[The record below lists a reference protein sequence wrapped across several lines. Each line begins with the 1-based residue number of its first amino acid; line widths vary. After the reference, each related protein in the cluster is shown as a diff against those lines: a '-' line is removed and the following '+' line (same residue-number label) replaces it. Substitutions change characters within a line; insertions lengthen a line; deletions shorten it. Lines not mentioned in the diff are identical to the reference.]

1 MESQRVLDVSRALGA
16 ADPDQLGGAVRSAL
30 REHYA
35 ARKVELR
42 LVDYGMHSLQSAHR
56 EPSARPVPI
65 AGTAQGRTFD
75 AQEPLVV
82 NDGADALEVHLP
94 VETRGDRLGVLS
106 VTIPADAYAEQ
117 MLDELRQ
124 IGGVVAREI
133 ILAGRETDRY
143 EVERRAARLTLAAEM
158 QWLLLPSR
166 SCVRPEFSLGA
177 HLEPA
182 YAIYGDGFDWS
193 VSETHLT
200 VAVVNGM
207 GQGVEA
213 ALLTN
218 LAVSALRN
226 ARRAELDLADQAAL
240 ADEAIFAHY
249 RGELNVSVLLMRIDL
264 ATGDTELVDAG
275 SPRLWRLCDGKVDP
289 LQPDA
294 QMPLGLFGDTAY
306 QSEQMRTSPGDR
318 LLIASDGLYAATSPA
333 GELFGD
339 RVLERTIRATR
350 LLRTAQV
357 PAAMLRELAEHHGGS
372 QLDDAAVVCI
382 DWRGDRPAAGSR

>member
-1 MESQRVLDVSRALGA
+1 MESQRVLEVSRALGA
-16 ADPDQLGGAVRSAL
+16 VNPDQLGGAVRSAL
-30 REHYA
+30 REHYG
-35 ARKVELR
+35 ARHVELR
-42 LVDYGMHSLQSAHR
+42 LVDYAMHSLQSAHR
-56 EPSARPVPI
+56 EHSARPVPI

-75 AQEPLVV
+75 AQEPVV
-82 NDGADALEVHLP
+82 VDDGADTVEVHLP

-106 VTIPADAYAEQ
+106 VTVPAEAYREQ

-143 EVERRAARLTLAAEM
+143 EVERRATRLTLAAEM
-158 QWLLLPSR
+158 QWLLLPGS
-166 SCVRPEFSLGA
+166 SCARAEFSLGA

-218 LAVSALRN
+218 LVVSALRN
-226 ARRAELDLADQAAL
+226 ARRAGLEPADQAAL
-240 ADEAIFAHY
+240 ADEAVFAHY
-249 RGELNVSVLLMRIDL
+249 RGELHVSVLLMRFDL
-264 ATGDTELVDAG
+264 ATGDTDLVDAG
-275 SPRLWRLCDGKVDP
+275 SPRLWRLRHGKVDP

-294 QMPLGLFGDTAY
+294 QMPLGLFGDTDY
-306 QSEQMRTSPGDR
+306 RSEQLHTSPGDR
-318 LLIASDGLYAATSPA
+318 LLIASDGLYAAASPT

-339 RVLERTIRATR
+339 RLLERTIRATR
-350 LLRTAQV
+350 LLRAAQV
-357 PAAMLRELAEHHGGS
+357 PAVMLRELAGHHGGT

-382 DWRGDRPAAGSR
+382 DWRGGRPTS